1 VTVISKWS
9 ASGSGWREV
18 QDGVWQSKTT
28 GNCNLRL
35 SPAAGDFATDDWP
48 SSGFRLRCTIT
59 NRGEGTV
66 YVKAGNLDAKD
77 LENLTSVDSC
87 GPRQE
92 KKIDA
97 DSKLVQAP
105 APKTTN
111 RLQIGIFT
119 FGGKGADLDVTGVEL
134 YSSDSIVVT
143 PDTAPAEAS
152 GGQYVT
158 VPGFSSPGDYTTPLR
173 SQKAPESTVVFS
185 ARGWQWTET
194 TNEYQSTVSEMV
206 RSTIESAVKEMK
218 TIFGEVYYLQGDENT
233 KPTFAGAAAG
243 DTCRVQDPFTK
254 DIVAEWKWTGL
265 EWQRAR
271 VSSAQISNL
280 DVGKLTAGSA
290 NINELVAR
298 KIAAASGTFLDIK
311 TEQLTVSGEANIKKA
326 VVTELWNKMMHVEH
340 GEFAELDAGLIKANT
355 ITADKVQAGFFN
367 GQLIVGSTI
376 RTSMSPQ
383 RVELNAS
390 GLQMFDR
397 QNRQTAWFTTNG
409 DIYMRGNLGRRDSWS
424 QTWFSDVTTNSGTD
438 VDATGNKWG
447 VGLWFNSTQT
457 PYRTPGTIVMRE
469 NKVENYMPELLIQAP
484 QWTDYKGAPRI
495 TLSQNGFWADDGGN
509 GRYTHLASY
518 QGKLDL
524 SAVNGFF
531 VANNSSSAR
540 YDRNNYCHNLVS
552 GNNQGAAL
560 HPAYW
565 GGARAGVFVNDSATW
580 ISSKNGNYQVVA
592 ADDGGRFVGKKPFI
606 MWVPGMLDKH
616 MQLMHFSTESPY
628 SGIEYWENVR
638 LDESGHGSWDLPPYV
653 GNIADDTAPWIALAG
668 NGASAELRQDGFME
682 EAKRWSVE
690 VTGKPNT
697 SVPVL
702 VKGGRVVEE
711 DFEPIEVDGVTYT
724 RGKPVSWS
732 KAETTPIWVEP
743 LQLTPPMEGDDT
755 EAPLGN
761 MVMSATG
768 AGPCTR
774 EEAELIHH
782 WSPEAAT
789 VD

>member
-1 VTVISKWS
+1 MTTIAKWA
-9 ASGSGWREV
+9 ASGSGWQEV
-18 QDGVWQSKTT
+18 RDGVWQSKTP

-35 SPAAGDFATDDWP
+35 SPAAGDFSTDDWP

-66 YVKAGNLDAKD
+66 YVKAGNLDAQGFKR
-77 LENLTSVDSC
+77 LTSVDSC

-97 DSKLVQAP
+97 DPKLVQAP
-105 APKTTN
+105 APGKTN

-119 FGGKGADLDVTGVEL
+119 FGDMGADLDVTGVEL

-143 PDTAPAEAS
+143 PDTAPAEAG

-194 TNEYQSTVSEMV
+194 TNEYQSAVSEMV

-218 TIFGEVYYLQGDENT
+218 TLFGEVYYIQGDENT

-243 DTCRVQDPFTK
+243 DTCRVQDPVTK
-254 DIVAEWKWTGL
+254 DIVAEWKWTGS

-298 KIAAASGTFLDIK
+298 KIAAASGTFMDIK

-376 RTSMSPQ
+376 RTSMSSK

-424 QTWFSDVTTNSGTD
+424 QTWFSDVTTNDGTD
-438 VDATGNKWG
+438 IDAAGNKWG

-457 PYRTPGTIVMRE
+457 PYRTPGTIVLRE
-469 NKVENYMPELLIQAP
+469 NRVENYMPELLIQAP
-484 QWTDYKGAPRI
+484 QWTDYKGTPRI
-495 TLSQNGFWADDGGN
+495 TLSQNGFWTDDGGS
-509 GRYTHLASY
+509 GRYTHIASY
-518 QGKLDL
+518 QGKLDF
-524 SAVNGFF
+524 STKNAFW
-531 VANNSSSAR
+531 VANNSDSAR
-540 YDRNNYCHNLVS
+540 NDRDNYSYNIIYSDQHGANFHMAGYGGSRS
-552 GNNQGAAL
+552 GLFINEKE
-560 HPAYW
+560 
-565 GGARAGVFVNDSATW
+565 TW
-580 ISSKNGNYQVVA
+580 ISSPNGRNQVIASNDTV
-592 ADDGGRFVGKKPFI
+592 RFSGSVKKAFT
-606 MWVPGMLDKH
+606 MWVPGMLDKN
-616 MQLMHFSTESPY
+616 MQLQHFSTESPY
-628 SGIEYWENVR
+628 SGIEYWQNVE
-638 LDESGHGSWDLPPYV
+638 LDEAGHGSWDLPPYV

-668 NGASAELRQDGFME
+668 NGASAELRQAGFME
-682 EAKRWSVE
+682 KAGRWSVE
-690 VTGKPNT
+690 VTGRPGT

-702 VKGGRVVEE
+702 VKGARVVEE
-711 DFEPIEVDGVTYT
+711 DYEMKEDGVTPDLY
-724 RGKPVSWS
+724 RPIRWS
-732 KAETTPIWVEP
+732 KAASTPVWI
-743 LQLTPPMEGDDT
+743 PPAIPDPNKHANGP
-755 EAPLGN
+755 APDMITL
-761 MVMSATG
+761 ADG
-768 AGPCTR
+768 AGPCT
-774 EEAELIHH
+774 EQEARAVYH